1 MQVQLIFDGQVD
13 GVHDIAFQGATSTK
27 AINLAYLMKVV
38 LLPLAAYLCGSIPFG
53 LILTRLSGRGD
64 IRLQGS
70 GNIGATNVRR
80 IAGNRLGA
88 LTLLG
93 DVAKGAL
100 PVMAGRLLLGG
111 QPGGWAEAYLALVL
125 GAALAGHLYPLY
137 LGLHRGGK
145 GVATFFGAILVL
157 YPLALGV
164 ALLVFVL
171 LLCVWG
177 RASIASMG
185 SVAVI
190 PLAVWY
196 AGASWVM
203 TIAVAAGALWIISR
217 HRDNLRRL
225 WQGREP
231 RSL

>member
-1 MQVQLIFDGQVD
+1 MTYLI
-13 GVHDIAFQGATSTK
+13 
-27 AINLAYLMKVV
+27 KVV

-53 LILTRLSGRGD
+53 LILTRACGCGD

-100 PVMAGRLLLGG
+100 PVLAGRLLLDGLN
-111 QPGGWAEAYLALVL
+111 GGWAEAYLALVL
-125 GAALAGHLYPLY
+125 GAALAGHLYPFY
-137 LGLHRGGK
+137 LGLQGGGK
-145 GVATFFGAILVL
+145 GVATFFGGILVL
-157 YPLALGV
+157 YPLALSV

-177 RASIASMG
+177 RASVASMG
-185 SVAVI
+185 TVAFI

-203 TIAVAAGALWIISR
+203 TVAVAASAVWIISR